1 MKKIIVLSALFTNLI
16 FANSL
21 QSNEFARVTHSEPIY
36 KEVRVSQPV
45 QECYEQEYRQKV
57 YDDNYSYSNNNSIG
71 LDTIVGVTAG
81 AILGN
86 QIGKG
91 NGNTAA
97 KIVGG
102 LLGGKIANEL
112 RTNDSNSYHYETKYR
127 TKCET
132 KYEKVRTKRVI
143 TGYKNYFKYDG
154 VKYSKVT
161 KHPKKRIRI
170 YKTIDF

>member
-1 MKKIIVLSALFTNLI
+1 MKRIIVLTILFTNLI

-21 QSNEFARVTHSEPIY
+21 KSNEFVRVTHSEPIY
-36 KEVRVSQPV
+36 KEVRINKPI
-45 QECYEQEYRQKV
+45 QECYEKEYRQKI
-57 YDDNYSYSNNNSIG
+57 YDDNYSSNNNSIG
-71 LDTIVGVTAG
+71 IDTIVGVTAG

-102 LLGGKIANEL
+102 LIGGKIANEL
-112 RTNDSNSYHYETKYR
+112 RSNSFNNYHYETRY
-127 TKCET
+127 ET

-143 TGYKNYFKYDG
+143 TGYRNYFNYDG
-154 VKYSKVT
+154 IRYSKVT
-161 KHPKKRIRI
+161 KNPKKRIRV

>member
-1 MKKIIVLSALFTNLI
+1 MKRIVVFLFLI
-16 FANSL
+16 CNIVFANSL
-21 QSNEFARVTHSEPIY
+21 SSSEFAKVTHSEPIY
-36 KEVRVSQPV
+36 KEVRISKPI
-45 QECYEQEYRQKV
+45 QECYDQRYKVKV
-57 YDDNYSYSNNNSIG
+57 YDDNSYSDNNSIG

-102 LLGGKIANEL
+102 LLGGKIANEI
-112 RTNDSNSYHYETKYR
+112 RSNGSNSYHYETKYR

-132 KYEKVRTKRVI
+132 KYKEAGTKRVI
-143 TGYKNYFKYDG
+143 TGYKNYFRYEG
-154 VKYSKVT
+154 IEYSKVT
-161 KHPKKRIRI
+161 KNPKKRIRI